1 MRYASEAAFRT
12 ALEARLKTQESVRV
26 GLSRLRKRVVFER
39 LLARLGQAAPQAWVL
54 KGGFAL
60 EMRLGE
66 WARTTKDVDID
77 WTLEENETVDLLQ
90 EAAALELEDLF
101 GFSVERTNA
110 DLEDTG
116 GAQRWAVTA
125 TLAGRQFERVA
136 MDLGYA
142 TTPVLEPETVV
153 SSQLLEFAGLE
164 PVLIPV
170 VAVEQHVAEKLH
182 AYTRIYSSQV
192 PSSRVKDLIDLVVI
206 SSTTP
211 LEAARLTHAIGEI
224 FERRA
229 THPVPNA
236 VPVPPTEWQASWR
249 KLVTDLPANDDVFAG
264 HSSAAAFLDPVLCNE
279 VTSGTWDPDAGRWH
293 PG

>member
-1 MRYASEAAFRT
+1 
-12 ALEARLKTQESVRV
+12 
-26 GLSRLRKRVVFER
+26 
-39 LLARLGQAAPQAWVL
+39 
-54 KGGFAL
+54 
-60 EMRLGE
+60 MRLGE

-110 DLEDTG
+110 D
-116 GAQRWAVTA
+116 
-125 TLAGRQFERVA
+125 
-136 MDLGYA
+136 
-142 TTPVLEPETVV
+142 
-153 SSQLLEFAGLE
+153 
-164 PVLIPV
+164 
-170 VAVEQHVAEKLH
+170 
-182 AYTRIYSSQV
+182 
-192 PSSRVKDLIDLVVI
+192 
-206 SSTTP
+206 

-279 VTSGTWDPDAGRWH
+279 LTSGTWDPDAGRWH